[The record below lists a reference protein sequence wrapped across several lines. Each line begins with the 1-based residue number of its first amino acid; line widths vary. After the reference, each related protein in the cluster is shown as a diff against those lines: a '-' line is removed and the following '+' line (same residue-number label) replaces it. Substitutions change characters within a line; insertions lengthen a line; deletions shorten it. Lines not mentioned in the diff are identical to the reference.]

1 MEQRAILEMAASDLV
16 IIVAGRGRQTDPHIR
31 AAVTGRKR
39 ILYWRPL
46 GVGWLPVPKHLK
58 GYEHL
63 RVVDGDEHAA
73 MAAIREWEDEF
84 NDRC

>member
-16 IIVAGRGRQTDPHIR
+16 IIVAGRGRQADPHIR

-39 ILYWRPL
+39 ILYWRP
-46 GVGWLPVPKHLK
+46 VGAGHLPVPRHLK
-58 GYEHL
+58 GYAEL

-84 NDRC
+84 NACC